1 VSDVWLFKS
10 SETPV
15 PLLHLHRQYERRCKS
30 CGYVWTVSRAEASMH
45 KPNLGTAMRDT
56 EGEGIVEGSGGRFDD
71 AEAEFESQLETYDAV
86 RQCPQ
91 CGLDDFEET
100 AVRESTRSTEA

>member
-1 VSDVWLFKS
+1 MYSRLDKS

-15 PLLHLHRQYERRCKS
+15 PLMHLHRQYERRCRS
-30 CGYVWTVSRAEASMH
+30 CGYVWTVSRAAASMR
-45 KPNLGTAMRDT
+45 KPNFRSVMRDT
-56 EGEGIVEGSGGRFDD
+56 EGEGIVEGSGGRFET
-71 AEAEFESQLETYDAV
+71 AEAEFEGELETYDAI

-100 AVRESTRSTEA
+100 AVKE

>member
-1 VSDVWLFKS
+1 
-10 SETPV
+10 V
-15 PLLHLHRQYERRCKS
+15 PLMHLHRQYERRCRS

-45 KPNLGTAMRDT
+45 KPNLSDAMRDT
-56 EGEGIVEGSGGRFDD
+56 EGEGIVEGSAARIED
-71 AEAEFESQLETYDAV
+71 ADSEFESELESNDAI

-100 AVRESTRSTEA
+100 AIKK